1 MKKIIYYIFAL
12 IAFLS
17 CSKSNHFELDKFP
30 VFQPNMK
37 IGKAEP
43 FEFNF
48 DGFHLINN
56 LGKLLAKELETKCD
70 LFGIARF
77 KLSEQDSVDRRKFD
91 LILIQSRC
99 DNDTINYL
107 VCLSK
112 KEKSVV
118 SNFPFDH
125 EKLIIRSIY
134 PHSSKLSHN
143 GIAIEF
149 IEDKSTQDSVKLIG
163 HYVELFEK
171 GNFEYI
177 SRIDVFPETLD
188 RLSKNCNFCGD
199 FISEEYPDQ
208 VQLKIREP
216 NKNNKDEITFSLR
229 LDGPKSGV
237 IRIFEYS
244 HEPII
249 NNKIK
254 VDSLLF
260 INFDDDNIV
269 VEMNNYKLD
278 EEEFIT
284 FKHKMIK

>member
-1 MKKIIYYIFAL
+1 
-12 IAFLS
+12 
-17 CSKSNHFELDKFP
+17 
-30 VFQPNMK
+30 MK
-37 IGKAEP
+37 IGEAEP
-43 FEFNF
+43 FEFDF
-48 DGFHLINN
+48 DGFLLKNY
-56 LGKLLAKELETKCD
+56 LGKLLANELETKCD
-70 LFGIARF
+70 LFGIAQF
-77 KLSEQDSVDRRKFD
+77 KLSEQDSIDKRNFD
-91 LILIQSRC
+91 LILIQSKC
-99 DNDTINYL
+99 ENETINYL

-118 SNFPFDH
+118 SHFPFDH
-125 EKLIIRSIY
+125 ERYIIRSIY

-143 GIAIEF
+143 GVAIEF
-149 IEDKSTQDSVKLIG
+149 IEDKSTQDSINLIG

-188 RLSKNCNFCGD
+188 RLSKSCNFCGD
-199 FISEEYPDQ
+199 FNSEEHPNQ

-216 NKNNKDEITFSLR
+216 NKKNKNEITFSLR
-229 LDGPKSGV
+229 IDGPKSGA

-244 HEPII
+244 QEPII
-249 NNKIK
+249 NNKIE

-260 INFDDDNIV
+260 INFDNDNIV

-284 FKHKMIK
+284 FKHKMINNSREQ